1 MIQKVIFDF
10 DDTITNN
17 QLLDYMAFNIPFK
30 KLGISTLTKTEIQK
44 SRKKGLL
51 AKDIILPHLKNH
63 DSDKQKRFFLIRTE
77 FLNSIKSADYLRPQK
92 NLKVLLENLEQKKIN
107 CVICSSKKNKKIIIK
122 FLEENKIIKY
132 FKKIYVSS
140 DLGFE
145 LDNRNK
151 ENRILIKRSLLHAVL
166 KKEKKQM
173 NKVIFVGN
181 LEDMIVGKN
190 LNVKFIYYQNSYL
203 EKPNVKPITI
213 VNNMIQLNNI
223 INQMNNTK

>member
-30 KLGISTLTKTEIQK
+30 KSGISTLTKTEIQK

-63 DSDKQKRFFLIRTE
+63 DSDIQKRFFLIRTE

-107 CVICSSKKNKKIIIK
+107 CVQPVSCPVGATKASRRADTWRGSGRSGPLAGSRRCPSSLA
-122 FLEENKIIKY
+122 FC
-132 FKKIYVSS
+132 
-140 DLGFE
+140 
-145 LDNRNK
+145 
-151 ENRILIKRSLLHAVL
+151 
-166 KKEKKQM
+166 
-173 NKVIFVGN
+173 
-181 LEDMIVGKN
+181 
-190 LNVKFIYYQNSYL
+190 
-203 EKPNVKPITI
+203 
-213 VNNMIQLNNI
+213 
-223 INQMNNTK
+223 

>member
-63 DSDKQKRFFLIRTE
+63 DSDIQKRFFLIRTE